1 MDKNINEGIS
11 LNIKEIQD
19 VIPHR
24 YPFLFVDAVEN
35 LEPLKGA
42 VGYKNVTMNEYFFQ
56 GHFPKEPVLPGVII
70 IEALAQVGAIALLY
84 DEKFRGKVAYFGG
97 IKNARFR
104 KKVVPGDRLRLQVE
118 IIKLRGPMGI
128 GKAVA
133 TVDGEVACECELTFA
148 VGS

>member
-1 MDKNINEGIS
+1 MDKNINGGIS
-11 LNIKEIQD
+11 LNIKEIQNI
-19 VIPHR
+19 IPHR
-24 YPFLFVDAVEN
+24 YPFLFVDAVEV

-42 VGYKNVTMNEYFFQ
+42 IGYKNVTMNEYFFQ

-84 DEKFRGKVAYFGG
+84 DEKFRGKLVYFGG

-118 IIKLRGPMGI
+118 IIKLKGPIGI
-128 GKAVA
+128 GKAIA
-133 TVDGEVACECELTFA
+133 TVDGEIACECELTFA